1 MAGYITLAVG
11 PRQKCNST
19 TVLTQFSINSAY
31 YVLICTINSHKGYFP
46 LNNHFFYKRFLQ

>member
-11 PRQKCNST
+11 PRHKCNST